1 MHYEL
6 HSFGVRVIVIEPGAF
21 PTAFGSNAFFSRAFT
36 KGSQY
41 WDLRERF
48 EAGRLKMMAPGGVTQ
63 DPAEVARIIDDAVH
77 DAKPRL
83 RYLAGADAQM
93 IAQVRKQADFEGF
106 EAAMRGA
113 MDWRD

>member
-1 MHYEL
+1 
-6 HSFGVRVIVIEPGAF
+6 
-21 PTAFGSNAFFSRAFT
+21 
-36 KGSQY
+36 
-41 WDLRERF
+41 
-48 EAGRLKMMAPGGVTQ
+48 
-63 DPAEVARIIDDAVH
+63 VARIIYDAVH

-93 IAQVRKQADFEGF
+93 IASVRKQADFEGF